1 MKRLIIALFAII
13 SLVTSC
19 STPMYV
25 TSYKSTES
33 REFEPRQ
40 GVVITPLIA
49 DMNVL
54 SQKPVEDSII
64 FKILVA
70 TIPSDQINTWV
81 SECKKEALSIMIK
94 KYKADAIVAPLTD
107 VTTTSEGLMK
117 IHISGYPAKYEN
129 FRKATTSDTWMVPLY
144 NIIDKNASE
153 PLNSPNT
160 KISILK

>member
-1 MKRLIIALFAII
+1 MKKSTLALLTILV
-13 SLVTSC
+13 SVTSC
-19 STPMYV
+19 SKPVYV

-40 GVVITPLIA
+40 GVVVTPLVA
-49 DMNVL
+49 DMKVL

-64 FKILVA
+64 FNILVA
-70 TIPSDQINTWV
+70 TIPSDQINSWV

-94 KYKADAIVAPLTD
+94 KYKSDAIVAPLTD
-107 VTTTSEGLMK
+107 VTTTIDGFMK

-129 FRKATTSDTWMVPLY
+129 FRNATTSDTWMVPLY

-153 PLNSPNT
+153 PLNSLNT
-160 KISILK
+160 KISIAK